1 MACLQTLGGLG
12 RTCDTSMGGIKEV
25 YIANYEDVDFN
36 SISYASGNTEITG
49 ITMNGNAKFQKYWF
63 RKGTGSLTK
72 TLNVSDSG
80 SNFVQS
86 DLVLQ
91 FDRMETKKRIEM
103 AALSVG
109 DLVVLVKDANNKV
122 WFLGEESPVRASAG
136 DGQTGTAR
144 SDGNRYTITLQDE
157 NSSFPK
163 EVTADL
169 STIIKEVVD

>member
-12 RTCDTSMGGIKEV
+12 RTCDTSMGGINEV

-36 SISYASGNTEITG
+36 SITYASGNTEITN
-49 ITMNGNAKFQKYWF
+49 ISMNSGAKFKKYWF

-72 TLNVSDSG
+72 TLNVSDNG
-80 SNFVQS
+80 SNYVSS

-109 DLVVLVKDANNKV
+109 DLAVLVKDANGKV
-122 WFLGEESPVRASAG
+122 WFLGEESPVRATAG

-157 NSSFPK
+157 NSSYPK
-163 EVTADL
+163 AFSGDL
-169 STIIKEVVD
+169 AEITEVVA

>member
-1 MACLQTLGGLG
+1 MACLQTLNGLG
-12 RTCDTSMGGIKEV
+12 RTCDTSMGGINEV
-25 YIANYEDVDFN
+25 YIANYEDITSVEYSTD
-36 SISYASGNTEITG
+36 GGEITG
-49 ITMNGNAKFQKYWF
+49 ITMNSGAKFKKYWF

-72 TLNVSDSG
+72 TLNVSENG

-109 DLVVLVKDANNKV
+109 DLAVLVKDGNGKV
-122 WFLGEESPVRASAG
+122 WFLGEEAPVRASAG

-144 SDGNRYTITLQDE
+144 SDGNRYSITLQDE
-157 NSSFPK
+157 NSTFPK
-163 EVTADL
+163 EVSASLTDI
-169 STIIKEVVD
+169 TEVVA

>member
-1 MACLQTLGGLG
+1 MACLQTLNGLG
-12 RTCDTSMGGIKEV
+12 KSCDSSMGGINEV
-25 YIANYEDVDFN
+25 YIANFDDIT
-36 SISYASGNTEITG
+36 SISYSTDNSEVTG
-49 ITMNGNAKFQKYWF
+49 ITMNDGAKFKKYWF

-72 TLNVSDSG
+72 TLTISENG

-91 FDRMETKKRIEM
+91 FDRMETRKRIEM

-109 DLVVLVKDANNKV
+109 DLAVLVKDANGKV

-144 SDGNRYTITLQDE
+144 GDGNRYTITLQDE

-163 EVTADL
+163 EVSADL
-169 STIIKEVVD
+169 SELTEVVE